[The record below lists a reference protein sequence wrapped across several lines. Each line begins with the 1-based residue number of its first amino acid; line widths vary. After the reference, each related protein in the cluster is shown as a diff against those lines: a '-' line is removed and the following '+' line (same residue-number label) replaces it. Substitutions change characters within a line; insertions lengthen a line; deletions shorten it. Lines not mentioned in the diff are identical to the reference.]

1 MKSNHKT
8 DTTMMKNY
16 LILLFV
22 ALGIVGCSQDETITE
37 GSNEMITVSLKL
49 NGEISSTES
58 PITRADTESRDLIAI
73 AVYKI
78 KTNNTTEKF
87 AYGIYD
93 NLNNVTINLLAGFK
107 YKFKCTLIK
116 DAKDKLYFS
125 TQDETSTSRFY
136 GTYPFR
142 SNEICNAPFIYKTY
156 YNDYSSENYVSTSGY
171 QSQNYC
177 AKIDR
182 FYGETNDYTPTV
194 NGVVTIDLKRVSFG
208 LKVKVTGITD
218 GSADVTCKKGSYNT
232 FVSQTGLT
240 SNYESA
246 GEMFSMYN
254 IYDAWQYAN
263 SDYQEQVQVSV
274 VWTRGVGIV
283 QDLGTQNVY
292 VKRNVMN
299 IIHIKLSSDDNDV
312 DVGVDP
318 EDDDM
323 DDEEDEIG

>member
-1 MKSNHKT
+1 MIKK
-8 DTTMMKNY
+8 Y
-16 LILLFV
+16 IFIIIV
-22 ALGIVGCSQDETITE
+22 ALGFVGCSQDDILPEE
-37 GSNEMITVSLKL
+37 SNEMITVSLKL

-93 NLNNVTINLLAGFK
+93 NMNNVTINLLAGFK

-116 DAKDKLYFS
+116 DAKDKLNFY
-125 TQDETSTSRFY
+125 TQSETSTSRFAY
-136 GTYPFR
+136 TYPFR
-142 SNEICNAPFIYKTY
+142 SSAICNAPFIYNTSY
-156 YNDYSSENYVSTSGY
+156 TDNLSNSSVSITSYSSN
-171 QSQNYC
+171 NCC
-177 AKIDR
+177 AQIDR
-182 FYGETNDYTPTV
+182 FYGEINDYTPTV
-194 NGVVTIDLKRVSFG
+194 NGIVTIDLKRVSFG

-218 GSADVTCKKGSYNT
+218 GSANVTCNNSYNT

-263 SDYQEQVQVSV
+263 SDYQEQVTVSV

-283 QDLGTQNVY
+283 QNLGSQNVY
-292 VKRNVMN
+292 VKRNAMN

-318 EDDDM
+318 EDGDI
-323 DDEEDEIG
+323 DEEENEV